1 MSTKTKE
8 YAIKYLL
15 SQKIPVE
22 DIAKELKV
30 SIKTVQSYVTS
41 EKTQPSKTDKTKDLM
56 IRQTSAK
63 KSNSVSIMTEAA
75 SQVSDN
81 FVKNIESPTKNTSS
95 YIFKPNK

>member
-1 MSTKTKE
+1 MNKTKE

-15 SQKIPVE
+15 SVKTPIE
-22 DIAKELKV
+22 DIAKELKISV
-30 SIKTVQSYVTS
+30 EAVKSYS
-41 EKTQPSKTDKTKDLM
+41 QPENSQPAKTDKTKDLM

-75 SQVSDN
+75 SQVSDS
-81 FVKNIESPTKNTSS
+81 FIKNLESPTKNTSG

>member
-1 MSTKTKE
+1 MNKTKE

-15 SQKIPVE
+15 SQKTPVE

-30 SIKTVQSYVTS
+30 SVETVRSYITP
-41 EKTQPSKTDKTKDLM
+41 ETTQPAKTDKTKDLM
-56 IRQTSAK
+56 IRQTAAK

-81 FVKNIESPTKNTSS
+81 FIKNLESPTKNTSS